1 MIVVMQTQATQ
12 EDINQVIQRLGERN
26 LTGHISQ
33 GEERTVI
40 GVVGAPIVPELGS
53 ELESLS
59 GVERTFRITKPYKLA
74 SREFHP
80 QRTTFTVGDVT
91 IGGDEVI
98 IMAGPCSVE
107 NEDQILRTAHGVREA
122 GARILRGGA
131 YKPRTSPYSFRGLG
145 ERGLELLAKA
155 REATGLPVI
164 TEVMT
169 PTDVPVVSAYADI
182 LQIGARNMQN
192 YLLLEEAGR
201 GTRPVM
207 VKRGPGATIEE
218 WLLAAEYVMAAGN
231 PNVMLCERGI
241 RTFET
246 ATRNTLD
253 LNAVAYA
260 KRVSHL
266 PVVSD
271 PSHGT
276 GKWQLVGPLSL
287 ASVAC
292 GADSLILE
300 VHCDPD
306 RAISDGAQSL
316 SIPNFVALM
325 EQLTAVAA
333 AVGRRIGDHV
343 AA

>member
-1 MIVVMQTQATQ
+1 MIVVMQTGARP
-12 EDINQVIQRLGERN
+12 DDVAQVLARLKERQ
-26 LTGHISQ
+26 LTGHTSE

-40 GVVGAPIVPELGS
+40 GVVGSPIPPELGS

-80 QRTTFTVGDVT
+80 QRTEIRIGDVPL
-91 IGGDEVI
+91 GGDQLVVI
-98 IMAGPCSVE
+98 AGPCSVE
-107 NEDQILRTAHGVREA
+107 SEEQILRTAHGVREA
-122 GARILRGGA
+122 GARLLRGGA
-131 YKPRTSPYSFRGLG
+131 FKPRTSPYSFRGLG

-155 REATGLPVI
+155 REETGLPVV

-169 PTDVPVVSAYADI
+169 PSDVAIVSSYADV

-201 GTRPVM
+201 SSRAVM

-218 WLLAAEYVMAAGN
+218 WLLAAEYVMAQGN
-231 PNVMLCERGI
+231 PNVILCERGI

-260 KRVSHL
+260 KQVSHL
-266 PVVSD
+266 PVVAD

-276 GKWQLVGPLSL
+276 GKWRLVPSLSL

-292 GADSLILE
+292 GADGLMLE
-300 VHCDPD
+300 VHYDPD
-306 RAISDGAQSL
+306 RAVSDGSQSL
-316 SIPNFVALM
+316 NLENFALLM
-325 EQLTAVAA
+325 EQIGAVAG
-333 AVGRRIGDHV
+333 AVGREARN
-343 AA
+343 

>member
-1 MIVVMQTQATQ
+1 
-12 EDINQVIQRLGERN
+12 
-26 LTGHISQ
+26 
-33 GEERTVI
+33 
-40 GVVGAPIVPELGS
+40 
-53 ELESLS
+53 
-59 GVERTFRITKPYKLA
+59 
-74 SREFHP
+74 
-80 QRTTFTVGDVT
+80 
-91 IGGDEVI
+91 
-98 IMAGPCSVE
+98 
-107 NEDQILRTAHGVREA
+107 
-122 GARILRGGA
+122 
-131 YKPRTSPYSFRGLG
+131 
-145 ERGLELLAKA
+145 
-155 REATGLPVI
+155 
-164 TEVMT
+164 
-169 PTDVPVVSAYADI
+169 
-182 LQIGARNMQN
+182 MQN